1 MGEAVIRAGFD
12 IVSCASNHALDKG
25 TDAIDLTANLYR
37 KAGILYP
44 GIQPV
49 EDGSYQPYQLLER
62 QGITCAVL
70 SYTQMTNGHALPEEA
85 PYVLHTLEDEDLV
98 RRDLTAAAEA
108 ADFVLVFV
116 HWGTEYAAEP
126 DETQRY
132 WAQVFADCGADVVL
146 GTHPHVLQPY
156 EWVTG
161 TSGQRTLVYYSLGNY
176 ISAQTD
182 EACRRG
188 GMAYFTLNR
197 VGEQCSV
204 TDWGMKTV
212 LTQRENGLYTTIIEH
227 T

>member
-1 MGEAVIRAGFD
+1 M
-12 IVSCASNHALDKG
+12 
-25 TDAIDLTANLYR
+25 
-37 KAGILYP
+37 
-44 GIQPV
+44 
-49 EDGSYQPYQLLER
+49 
-62 QGITCAVL
+62 
-70 SYTQMTNGHALPEEA
+70 
-85 PYVLHTLEDEDLV
+85 
-98 RRDLTAAAEA
+98 
-108 ADFVLVFV
+108 
-116 HWGTEYAAEP
+116 
-126 DETQRY
+126 
-132 WAQVFADCGADVVL
+132 VL

-161 TSGQRTLVYYSLGNY
+161 ASGQRTLVYYSLGNY